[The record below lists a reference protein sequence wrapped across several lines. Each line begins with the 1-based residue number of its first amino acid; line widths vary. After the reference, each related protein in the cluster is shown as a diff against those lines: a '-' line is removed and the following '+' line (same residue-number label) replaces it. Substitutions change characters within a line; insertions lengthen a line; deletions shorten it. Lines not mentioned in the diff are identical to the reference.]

1 MKHRTFEL
9 YNPLRTSSRMNGTDP
24 YKTLVNTSGFRYF
37 ERDQLHRLMEVLG
50 EKYEHQKAVLQKIKN
65 EVSQQ
70 IKDDKAILKM
80 GKLKL
85 KE

>member
-1 MKHRTFEL
+1 M
-9 YNPLRTSSRMNGTDP
+9 
-24 YKTLVNTSGFRYF
+24 
-37 ERDQLHRLMEVLG
+37 MEVLG
-50 EKYEHQKAVLQKIKN
+50 KKYEHQKAVLQKIKN

-70 IKDDKAILKM
+70 INDEKAILKM

>member
-1 MKHRTFEL
+1 MSNKFL
-9 YNPLRTSSRMNGTDP
+9 SLIADIYAQYYSD
-24 YKTLVNTSGFRYF
+24 KTLVNTTGFRYF

-50 EKYEHQKAVLQKIKN
+50 EKYEHQKAGLQKIKN

-80 GKLKL
+80 GKLI
-85 KE
+85 